1 AIFDFSSM
9 GCKHST
15 LILEPVPLLPPD
27 KATSET
33 RSTLESENRADRN
46 RQGSGTSRMLSK
58 GVSSVGLS
66 GADSGGSESPPT
78 VMAPTPEPEE
88 PIKIAAELKRPGS
101 AGARGSGPPGGDDR
115 EQLAVVPRR
124 ELSTADGLK
133 KLKAPAGND
142 YSKLSKSL
150 SSASFESA
158 LSGDEGSASSDEKR
172 LRVISTD
179 KLVKELSKRMVGEE
193 EAARKAPN
201 PIAQVQRLRTFYGFR
216 KRVNTYTDL
225 SHHPND
231 LWWSEAHNDCAKITN
246 DMGPSPRLLSEVIK
260 VRVVRRPKEELDS
273 DMSYFSDYVSMGMA
287 NPERRYFVFKLGL
300 GDHIVVTLSE
310 VYDDEAYESLF
321 NEYTPEQMLMDRM
334 KFITCPANLVVP
346 VPLLGPRSAQTLG
359 VYFGMNNVSCQYCST
374 PLPDGEA
381 LRFVSV
387 YIDIYSKWILRRTI
401 PSLAFTVGRISDFF
415 LVDYEKALIYSSFRL
430 VCTEEGVALMNK

>member
-1 AIFDFSSM
+1 M
-9 GCKHST
+9 GCKCSKEV
-15 LILEPVPLLPPD
+15 IEPLPALPPE

-33 RSTLESENRADRN
+33 RSTLESDNKEALRR
-46 RQGSGTSRMLSK
+46 GSSAKIPEDKEAAPNAALPGFAPPPP
-58 GVSSVGLS
+58 VPSS
-66 GADSGGSESPPT
+66 
-78 VMAPTPEPEE
+78 PEPEE
-88 PIKIAAELKRPGS
+88 PEELAVELKREEDT
-101 AGARGSGPPGGDDR
+101 PPESN
-115 EQLAVVPRR
+115 EQLAIVPK
-124 ELSTADGLK
+124 EEIVPAKGTK
-133 KLKAPAGND
+133 KLAVPLE
-142 YSKLSKSL
+142 SKMSKSV

-158 LSGDEGSASSDEKR
+158 ISSDEEEEEEAAEGSSGSDENR
-172 LRVISTD
+172 LRGISTD

-193 EAARKAPN
+193 EAARNAPN

-231 LWWSEAHNDCAKITN
+231 LWWSEAHNDCPKIVN
-246 DMGPSPRLLSEVIK
+246 DMGKSPQLLSEVIK
-260 VRVVRRPKEELDS
+260 VRVVRRPKEELES

-310 VYDDEAYESLF
+310 VLDDEEYDKLF
-321 NEYTPEQMLMDRM
+321 THYTPEQMLMDHM

-346 VPLLGPRSAQTLG
+346 VPLLGPKSAQTLG
-359 VYFGMNNVSCQYCST
+359 VYFGKENVSCQYCST
-374 PLPDGEA
+374 ALPDGDA

-387 YIDIYSKWILRRTI
+387 YIDLYI
-401 PSLAFTVGRISDFF
+401 GRISDFF
-415 LVDYEKALIYSSFRL
+415 LVDYEKKLIYSSFRL